1 LRITWLTGQFSVGQG
16 IFALKTLTKPSIG
29 LSGLSSYHRHK
40 YVIDDM
46 GRGFMLYD
54 LENDPDEQNNLIGQK
69 EALSLEEESRDLLLK
84 QLLETQYVME

>member
-1 LRITWLTGQFSVGQG
+1 
-16 IFALKTLTKPSIG
+16 
-29 LSGLSSYHRHK
+29 
-40 YVIDDM
+40 M